1 MARTGIDS
9 SDVKRAR
16 DHIVAQGRRPSID
29 AIRAA
34 LGDTGSKSTIH
45 KFLRELDAEETSKG
59 RSVSGAILDLANQ
72 LGEQLERDANVAVE
86 AVRNEMA
93 QLRAVHVNELA
104 SCHQA
109 LDDLQLQ
116 RGAISRQLAA
126 SEAANAALQEQL
138 QAQQIARHKAEQ
150 HSVDLGVRLADAQQ
164 HQASLEDKHRDARN
178 ALEQF
183 QIAAREQ
190 RDQETRRHA
199 QQLQAVQAE
208 LREARQAVALKH
220 DELSRLNKESAALV
234 AEIVAGK
241 QAAFL
246 DRENIRHLTR
256 QVARV
261 QAAETR
267 VDVLEAQLKDS
278 RLRVAAYEEAATQ
291 SVTLHAELQQ
301 KKSALEAELAKA
313 RVATGLEERLAK
325 LDQAVFGGGKPRR
338 AAKQP

>member
-45 KFLRELDAEETSKG
+45 KFLRELDAEETGKT
-59 RSVSGAILDLANQ
+59 RSVSEAVLDLASQ
-72 LGEQLERDANVAVE
+72 LGAQLERDANVAVE
-86 AVRNEMA
+86 AVRNEMI
-93 QLRAVHVNELA
+93 QLRAGHVRDLA
-104 SCHQA
+104 ACQQA
-109 LDDLQLQ
+109 LDTSQHQCD
-116 RGAISRQLAA
+116 ATSRQLAA
-126 SEAANAALQEQL
+126 SEAANAALKEQL
-138 QAQQIARHKAEQ
+138 HAQQIARHTAEQ

-164 HQASLEDKHRDARN
+164 HQTSLEGKHRDARD
-178 ALEQF
+178 ALEHF

-208 LREARQAVALKH
+208 LREARQAAGLKH
-220 DELSRLNKESAALV
+220 EELNRLSKEAAALV
-234 AEIVAGK
+234 AEIAAGK

-256 QVARV
+256 QANRV

-267 VDVLEAQLKDS
+267 VDVLDAQLKDS
-278 RLRVAAYEEAATQ
+278 RLRVAAYEEAAAQ
-291 SVTLHAELQQ
+291 SATMHTELQRQ
-301 KKSALEAELAKA
+301 TSALEAALAKA
-313 RVATGLEERLAK
+313 RVATDLEERLAK
-325 LDQAVFGGGKPRR
+325 LDQAVFGAGKPRR
-338 AAKQP
+338 GTKQP